1 MKRVGILVITACF
14 VMVSGSAYA
23 AWFGK
28 KKAQEGDQPVVQSEQ
43 KASEQKAVP
52 AVPAAPSAP
61 KADKAIEKELKER
74 RDAVAK
80 KMNMLNNTEWQI
92 EMTPMAAPSGKA
104 PKKEIEFVT
113 FKNNQVSFS
122 GFGKKGFPTT
132 NLTLTI
138 QDDGSVIWETMQTS
152 EKSGVCFWRGELDK
166 GMMNMRG
173 VLSHKIDAKTKT
185 DYTFVSTSRKSIPA
199 DK

>member
-1 MKRVGILVITACF
+1 
-14 VMVSGSAYA
+14 MVSGVSSY
-23 AWFGK
+23 AWFGAK
-28 KKAQEGDQPVVQSEQ
+28 KKTETVEQPTVEQ
-43 KASEQKAVP
+43 KAGEQKAAVQAP
-52 AVPAAPSAP
+52 AVAVAPTAP
-61 KADKAIEKELKER
+61 KADKAIEKELKDK

-92 EMTPMAAPSGKA
+92 EMAPMAAAAAKA
-104 PKKEIEFVT
+104 KKEIEIVT
-113 FKNNQVSFS
+113 FKNSQVTFT

-152 EKSGVCFWRGELDK
+152 EKNGVCFWRGELDK
-166 GMMNMRG
+166 TMMNMRG
-173 VLSHKIDAKTKT
+173 VLSHKVDAKTKL
-185 DYTFVSTSRKSIPA
+185 DYSFASTARKAIPA